1 MCFQAYILLLMSCVV
16 GLLGQPGDQDLVC
29 HLILVQSSFGIY
41 ESSCQNAQEA
51 HNLGA
56 INAFLHCTYFFVIL
70 IVLFFVK
77 NNLTYG
83 RVEWVYVS

>member
-1 MCFQAYILLLMSCVV
+1 V

-56 INAFLHCTYFFVIL
+56 INAFRHCSNFSL
-70 IVLFFVK
+70 NNNPVLAPDK
-77 NNLTYG
+77 I
-83 RVEWVYVS
+83 

>member
-1 MCFQAYILLLMSCVV
+1 M

-29 HLILVQSSFGIY
+29 HLIFVQSSFGIY

-56 INAFLHCTYFFVIL
+56 INAFLHCTEQANTEADSLYQPGLPDSSFWNCFQ
-70 IVLFFVK
+70 
-77 NNLTYG
+77 
-83 RVEWVYVS
+83 

>member
-1 MCFQAYILLLMSCVV
+1 M

-56 INAFLHCTYFFVIL
+56 INAFWHCSNFISNSNET
-70 IVLFFVK
+70 K
-77 NNLTYG
+77 QD
-83 RVEWVYVS
+83 

>member
-1 MCFQAYILLLMSCVV
+1 M

-29 HLILVQSSFGIY
+29 HLIFVQSSFGIY

-56 INAFLHCTYFFVIL
+56 INAFWHCTYFFGCPIL
-70 IVLFFVK
+70 TPLSKRKSILLLTEIPMKEVL
-77 NNLTYG
+77 
-83 RVEWVYVS
+83 

>member
-1 MCFQAYILLLMSCVV
+1 M

-56 INAFLHCTYFFVIL
+56 INAFWHCKCK
-70 IVLFFVK
+70 IVNGQIFEK
-77 NNLTYG
+77 AANLWAY
-83 RVEWVYVS
+83 

>member
-1 MCFQAYILLLMSCVV
+1 M

-29 HLILVQSSFGIY
+29 HLIFAQSSFGIY

-56 INAFLHCTYFFVIL
+56 INAFLHCKGVVHID
-70 IVLFFVK
+70 IV
-77 NNLTYG
+77 
-83 RVEWVYVS
+83 

>member
-1 MCFQAYILLLMSCVV
+1 M

-29 HLILVQSSFGIY
+29 HLIFAQSSFGIY

-56 INAFLHCTYFFVIL
+56 INAFLHCIADLLRDGIGEREGLAT
-70 IVLFFVK
+70 
-77 NNLTYG
+77 
-83 RVEWVYVS
+83 E